1 MQTKTAPRYSGKDAS
16 KVKLGIVVSQY
27 YWNELTSPMLEGAK
41 EIFAQANV
49 KEKNITIVPVSGSW
63 EIPYGCVALLK
74 KKKVDVILTLGV
86 VIKGETAHDHHLTA
100 SVMQGLMDLTLERKV
115 PIALGVVSANNLDQA
130 VVRATGTNNKGRGA
144 AIAALEMALLKI

>member
-1 MQTKTAPRYSGKDAS
+1 MQTKTAPRYTGKDAS
-16 KVKLGIVVSQY
+16 RLKIGIVVSQY
-27 YWNELTSPMLEGAK
+27 YWDELTNPMLKGAK
-41 EIFAQANV
+41 EIFIQANV

-74 KKKVDVILTLGV
+74 KRKVDVLVTLGV

-100 SVMQGLMDLTLERKV
+100 SVMQGLMNLMLERKI

-130 VVRATGTNNKGRGA
+130 IARATGPNNKGRGA